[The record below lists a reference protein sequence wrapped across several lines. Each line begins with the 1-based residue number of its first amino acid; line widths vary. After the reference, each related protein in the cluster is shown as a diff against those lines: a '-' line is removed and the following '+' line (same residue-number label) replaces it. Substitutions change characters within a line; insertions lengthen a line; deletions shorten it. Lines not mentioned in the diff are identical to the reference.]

1 MKKVEIYK
9 LDSDGTQS
17 VIAVC
22 NLAGD
27 KAICEGDVNLVAN
40 LEREGVRN
48 YTGSTPEQLYP
59 KDGLEF
65 LKQLKHAFKSGYL
78 NASDII
84 E

>member
-9 LDSDGTQS
+9 LNNDGKQT

-27 KAICEGDVNLVAN
+27 KAICEGDENLVAN

-48 YTGSTPEQLYP
+48 YTGGAPEQLYP

-65 LKQLKHAFKSGYL
+65 LKQLKYAFKSGYL
-78 NASDII
+78 NASDVK

>member
-9 LDSDGTQS
+9 LESDGTQS

-27 KAICEGDVNLVAN
+27 KVVCEGDVNLVAN
-40 LEREGVRN
+40 LEKEGIRN
-48 YTGSTPEQLYP
+48 YLNETPPQLFP

-65 LKQLKHAFKSGYL
+65 LKQLKYAFKSGYL
-78 NASDII
+78 NASDVK

>member
-1 MKKVEIYK
+1 MSKVEIYK
-9 LDSDGTQS
+9 LNNDGTQS

-27 KAICEGDVNLVAN
+27 KAACEGDVNLVAN
-40 LEREGVRN
+40 LEREGIRN
-48 YTGSTPEQLYP
+48 YISDSPEQLFP

-65 LKQLKHAFKSGYL
+65 LKQLKYAFKSGYL
-78 NASDII
+78 NASDIK